1 MGSEVEATETTVSS
15 IDKKPLDTSSETEVS
30 ETTVTP
36 TDTSSVTV
44 ISVSKEDD
52 IVTIVT
58 MRPTTVQQSDIDVS
72 SVETTTVLSDVTMVS
87 TEGPE
92 SIVEDETSTLSDQ
105 EFLCTQTDDIMENN
119 EDITMKCKHS
129 TGDEEKTVFLIIPK
143 ESLGDVTLDR
153 LFDKNVKIIVKDFMI
168 MDRSPRRL

>member
-1 MGSEVEATETTVSS
+1 MTSIDTSSVDTRSEGEVTETTLST
-15 IDKKPLDTSSETEVS
+15 IDKEPLDTSSEMEVL

-44 ISVSKEDD
+44 ISVSEEDD
-52 IVTIVT
+52 MVTIVT

-72 SVETTTVLSDVTMVS
+72 SVETTTILSDVTMV

-92 SIVEDETSTLSDQ
+92 STADDVPATTTMQSTNEDETSTLSDQ

-119 EDITMKCKHS
+119 EDIPMKCKHT
-129 TGDEEKTVFLIIPK
+129 TG
-143 ESLGDVTLDR
+143 
-153 LFDKNVKIIVKDFMI
+153 
-168 MDRSPRRL
+168 

>member
-1 MGSEVEATETTVSS
+1 MG
-15 IDKKPLDTSSETEVS
+15 
-30 ETTVTP
+30 
-36 TDTSSVTV
+36 
-44 ISVSKEDD
+44 
-52 IVTIVT
+52 
-58 MRPTTVQQSDIDVS
+58 
-72 SVETTTVLSDVTMVS
+72 ETTTILSDVTMVS

-92 SIVEDETSTLSDQ
+92 STEDETSTLSDQ

-119 EDITMKCKHS
+119 EDIPMKCKHS
-129 TGDEEKTVFLIIPK
+129 TGDEEKTVFLLIPK

>member
-1 MGSEVEATETTVSS
+1 M
-15 IDKKPLDTSSETEVS
+15 
-30 ETTVTP
+30 TP
-36 TDTSSVTV
+36 TDTSPVTV
-44 ISVSKEDD
+44 ISVSEEDD
-52 IVTIVT
+52 MVTIVT

-72 SVETTTVLSDVTMVS
+72 SVETTTILSDVTMV

-92 SIVEDETSTLSDQ
+92 STADDVPATTTMQSTNEDETSTLSDQ

-119 EDITMKCKHS
+119 EDIPMKCKHT

>member
-72 SVETTTVLSDVTMVS
+72 SVETTTILSDVTMVS

-92 SIVEDETSTLSDQ
+92 STEDDMPATTTMQSIVEDETSTLSDQ
-105 EFLCTQTDDIMENN
+105 
-119 EDITMKCKHS
+119 
-129 TGDEEKTVFLIIPK
+129 
-143 ESLGDVTLDR
+143 
-153 LFDKNVKIIVKDFMI
+153 
-168 MDRSPRRL
+168 